1 VTAALVGADRVG
13 SDGLRPAEPVAGGAG
28 TSQGPDKDLVRSMF
42 NRVAP
47 RYDAANR
54 VMSAGIDVVWRKKAI
69 ARLIEG
75 LGDAPRILDLG
86 AGTLDGALEIARRS
100 PGARVA
106 AADFAREM
114 LRAGR
119 GKLRAGPDRID
130 THAADAH
137 HLPYR
142 DGVFEGAF
150 SAFCLRNLRDLPA
163 GLRELRRV
171 VRPGGRV
178 VILEFLRPEHT
189 RFFFDRIWNAHVL
202 PLLGWAVTGDRAAY
216 RYLPDS
222 IAHFRSSAEFE
233 ALMREVGFAE
243 VVATPLFPSGVATMV
258 VAS

>member
-1 VTAALVGADRVG
+1 VSASASLAQGPSLAESGAD
-13 SDGLRPAEPVAGGAG
+13 
-28 TSQGPDKDLVRSMF
+28 VRSMF

-69 ARLIEG
+69 TCLLAG
-75 LGDAPRILDLG
+75 LGDTPRVLDLG
-86 AGTLDGALEIARRS
+86 AGTLDGALEIARRA
-100 PGARVA
+100 PGARIA

-114 LRAGR
+114 LRVGR
-119 GKLRAGPDRID
+119 GKLSADGVGCIE
-130 THAADAH
+130 THAADGH

-142 DGVFEGAF
+142 DGAFDRAF

-178 VILEFLRPEHT
+178 VILEFLRPERT

-222 IAHFRSSAEFE
+222 IAHFRSSAEFS
-233 ALMREVGFAE
+233 ALMSEVGFAE
-243 VVATPLFPSGVATMV
+243 VECKPLFPSGVATMV

>member
-1 VTAALVGADRVG
+1 MSATLAGSPSLAESGAD
-13 SDGLRPAEPVAGGAG
+13 
-28 TSQGPDKDLVRSMF
+28 VRSMF
-42 NRVAP
+42 NRVAS

-69 ARLIEG
+69 ARLLDG
-75 LGDAPRILDLG
+75 LGEAPRILDLG

-100 PGARVA
+100 SGARVA

-119 GKLRAGPDRID
+119 GKLPAAGSVRID

-142 DGVFEGAF
+142 DGAFDGAF
-150 SAFCLRNLRDLPA
+150 SAFCVRNLRDLPG

-178 VILEFLRPEHT
+178 VILEFLRPERT
-189 RFFFDRIWNAHVL
+189 RLFFDRIWNAHVL
-202 PLLGWAVTGDRAAY
+202 PLVGWAVTGDRAAY

-222 IAHFRSSAEFE
+222 IAHFRSTAEFS
-233 ALMREVGFAE
+233 ALMLEVGFAE
-243 VVATPLFPSGVATMV
+243 VEMKPLFPSGVATMV